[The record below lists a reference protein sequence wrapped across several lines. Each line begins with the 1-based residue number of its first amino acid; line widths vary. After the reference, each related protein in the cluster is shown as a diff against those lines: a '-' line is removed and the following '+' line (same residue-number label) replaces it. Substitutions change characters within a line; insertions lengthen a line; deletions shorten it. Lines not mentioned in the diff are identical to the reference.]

1 MSVSLGRECREHA
14 NWRHLA
20 GAAYR
25 PFGMEWEEAR
35 ILKRLAAYQPNT
47 RFGRNSPWAISP
59 MATRRPLDVA

>member
-1 MSVSLGRECREHA
+1 MSSSLGRECEGNA
-14 NWRHLA
+14 NRQPLA

-25 PFGMEWEEAR
+25 LFSMEWEEAGH
-35 ILKRLAAYQPNT
+35 LKRPTADQPKT